1 MKAYSIAA
9 EMFSATTH
17 WIC

>member
-9 EMFSATTH
+9 EMFAATTH